1 MRTSVRSIVAV
12 ALVALGATSGHAA
25 TAAAPFL
32 DGSSGGVVSTSDV
45 AAMPVSEAK
54 SDLAIHSIKTIS
66 YQPNYYHGWPTV
78 AARRNGTLVLVYSG
92 GRDYHVCPFGRLD
105 SMISTDG
112 GETWSWPRTIIDS
125 LTDDRD
131 SGIVETKRGVLLA
144 SFFTSVAYQ
153 IHMNAPE
160 RLLASVFGPELDVTL
175 ARWRTMEIGATQA
188 DRKGD
193 VGYWLVRSTDGGRT
207 WSNRYAAP
215 GYCPHG
221 PIALAD
227 GRVFYSAADGKKA
240 AAWTSS
246 DDGLTWSHLAD
257 LPTRAGELHAVEAA
271 DGTLIVHVRDKLQT
285 ATGVKQRTLQT
296 ESRDGGKT
304 WSPQRFVA
312 HGYPSHLLKLKD
324 GTLITTYGWREKP
337 MGIRGKISRDHGQ
350 SWSNEFVLTNDA
362 ATWDLGYPGTAQL
375 TDGSLLTVWYE
386 APVGSHRAALR
397 QAKWTLDWKS

>member
-1 MRTSVRSIVAV
+1 MRKRLRSFAIVAI
-12 ALVALGATSGHAA
+12 ATVLAVRC
-25 TAAAPFL
+25 AAAAVAPGAL
-32 DGSSGGVVSTSDV
+32 DGSSGAASTADVPPMPIAEMKAEVVV
-45 AAMPVSEAK
+45 RA
-54 SDLAIHSIKTIS
+54 LKTIS
-66 YQPNYYHGWPTV
+66 HQAEYYHGWPTLV
-78 AARRNGTLVLVYSG
+78 ARRNGTLMLVYSG

-105 SMISTDG
+105 AMVSTDG

-131 SGIVETKRGVLLA
+131 SGVVETKSGVLLA

-160 RLLASVFGPELDVTL
+160 RLLASVFGPELDATL

-207 WSNRYAAP
+207 WSSRYAGP

-227 GRVFYSAADGKKA
+227 GRVFYAAADGKKA
-240 AAWTSS
+240 AAWASS

-257 LPTRAGELHAVEAA
+257 LPTRAGELHSVEAA

-304 WSPQRFVA
+304 WSSQRFVA
-312 HGYPSHLLKLKD
+312 HGYPSHLVKLED

-337 MGIRGKISRDHGQ
+337 MGIRGKISRDHGK
-350 SWSNEFVLTNDA
+350 SWSHEIVLTSDA
-362 ATWDLGYPGTAQL
+362 ATWDLGYPSTAQL
-375 TDGSLLTVWYE
+375 ADGSLVTVWYE
-386 APVGSHRAALR
+386 APAGSHRAQLR
-397 QAKWTLDWKS
+397 QAKWNLK